1 MNTKSQKTV
10 LVTGAGG
17 YIGSVLVE
25 QLLKRGYQ
33 VRAFDTFFW
42 GKRPI
47 ENTSK
52 KLEVI
57 RGDIRSI
64 KARVIKGADYIIH
77 AAGLSNDP
85 MADFNRKANFE
96 INTKATKRFVKL
108 CKQHSV
114 KKFIFASSASIY
126 DRKNGGKILQDE
138 NSKVIPIAAYS
149 VSKHKAEKEIIK
161 LKDKNFCPVI
171 FRQGTV
177 YGYSKRLRY
186 DLVVNTM
193 VKDALQNGIIHV
205 FTKGAQ
211 YRPLVDVKDV
221 AKVYIL
227 AIESDNPK
235 ICGEIFNLRYKN
247 YTVLQLSRIIRKT
260 LENKFKIKIKVK
272 IENTQKVG
280 RNYKITGDKLRA
292 FFKWKPQIPVEESV
306 QDLVQQIK
314 KNKNTDFSHPRYY
327 NIEWMKLLT
336 EVEDLAKGSKKIF

>member
-1 MNTKSQKTV
+1 MKTKSQRTI

-33 VRAFDTFFW
+33 IRAFDTFFW
-42 GKRPI
+42 GKGSI
-47 ENTSK
+47 ESTSK
-52 KLEVI
+52 KLKVI
-57 RGDIRSI
+57 RGDIRNI
-64 KARVIKGADYIIH
+64 KASAVKGADYVIH

-85 MADFNRKANFE
+85 MADFNPKANFE
-96 INTKATKRFVKL
+96 INTEATKRFVKL
-108 CKQHSV
+108 CKQNSV

-138 NSKVIPIAAYS
+138 SSKVSPVAAYS
-149 VSKHKAEKEIIK
+149 VSKLKAEKEIIR
-161 LKDKNFCPVI
+161 LKDKNFCPII

-177 YGYSKRLRY
+177 YGYSRRLRY

-193 VKDALQNGIIHV
+193 VKDALQYGIIHV

-221 AKVYIL
+221 AKAYIV
-227 AIESDNPK
+227 AIESDGPK
-235 ICGEIFNLRYKN
+235 ISGEIFNLRYKN
-247 YTVLQLSRIIRKT
+247 YTVLELSKIIKKT

-280 RNYKITGDKLRA
+280 RNYKITGDKLQA

-306 QDLVQQIK
+306 QNLVQQIR
-314 KNKNTDFSHPRYY
+314 KNKNTDFSHPKYY

-336 EVEDLAKGSKKIF
+336 EVADLAKGSGKIF